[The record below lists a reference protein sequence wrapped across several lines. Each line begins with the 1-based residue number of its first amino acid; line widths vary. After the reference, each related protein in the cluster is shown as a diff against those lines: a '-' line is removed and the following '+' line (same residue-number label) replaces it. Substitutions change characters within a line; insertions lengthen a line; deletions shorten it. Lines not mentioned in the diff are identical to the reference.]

1 MDTVLSRQSVSK
13 KTNKTK
19 QKKQYLTNK
28 SQISFHI
35 YSKMNLYSVHGTIEH
50 TQTQIKV
57 NHFCF
62 SGRRAALSGRVEGT
76 LVGFCLVRV

>member
-13 KTNKTK
+13 KKK
-19 QKKQYLTNK
+19 KKKQYLTNK

-35 YSKMNLYSVHGTIEH
+35 YCKMNLYSVHGTIEH

-62 SGRRAALSGRVEGT
+62 SGRHAALSGRVEGT
-76 LVGFCLVRV
+76 FVGFCLVRV